1 LRIAGFEGFG
11 YLLVLEIVDEEGQ
24 KQVEQDL
31 VTNDRA

>member
-1 LRIAGFEGFG
+1 MIP
-11 YLLVLEIVDEEGQ
+11 YLLVLEVVDEDGQ